1 MRDHRSEKR
10 ARRSRRK
17 ARKGVRNLLDEI
29 KETAM
34 YYEYWGMQKAP
45 FDNVPDP
52 SMYVESH
59 SAVENAIA
67 ETLFAIEEGN
77 ECVAVIVGD
86 IGSGKTLSLRLILD
100 SLQQDKYRIAFIT
113 NPDMSFVHLLREII
127 GQITGR
133 ECEAKFKVDL
143 LERFNKLLFETHD
156 QGKKVLIFVDE
167 ANAIT
172 PSNLESLR
180 LLTNMQ
186 DDSRNLFTMVLAG
199 QMEFAKRLEHPRRA
213 NLFQRIGTYN
223 RIGKIES
230 VEKLKDYVATRIRL
244 AGGRQML
251 FSDAAVEALWE
262 HSEHGVPRLVNKIC
276 KLCLKAGETNS
287 FEAIDEEVVN
297 QIGERF
303 RKQVGPVERREML
316 SRKATNSQGDH
327 AATEQSIEPVRK
339 LVEERDESHVVS
351 PLRSTSSP
359 FADESSEGEEE
370 TRNVSPLR
378 SMSSPLADVAVDAEE
393 EMRSV
398 GALKG
403 MSSPL
408 SDEPLE
414 AGNKTRSVT
423 PLRSLP
429 SWPAKAVDAETE
441 DETRRVIPMGST
453 SFPFAEESLET
464 EDGTRSAIPLG
475 SVSSPFAEESLGV
488 EDRTCNV
495 SPLRGVEPKTKEE
508 HQHQAEPTDASWETD
523 IGPFRVKIAIPF
535 DILQQAGT
543 STSETRT
550 KIAGSLA
557 AQTLQRYP
565 QMAFSSSH
573 DPVALWGD
581 ITKSILNAF
590 DRHSIAAG
598 Q

>member
-1 MRDHRSEKR
+1 
-10 ARRSRRK
+10 
-17 ARKGVRNLLDEI
+17 
-29 KETAM
+29 M
-34 YYEYWGMQKAP
+34 YYEYWGMHKAP

-59 SAVENAIA
+59 SSVENAIA

-127 GQITGR
+127 GQITGH
-133 ECEAKFKVDL
+133 ECEVKFKVEL

-156 QGKKVLIFVDE
+156 EGKKVLIFIDE
-167 ANAIT
+167 ANALT
-172 PSNLESLR
+172 PTNLESLR

-186 DDSRNLFTMVLAG
+186 DDRQNLFTMVLAG
-199 QMEFAKRLEHPRRA
+199 QMELAKRLEHPRRA

-230 VEKLKDYVATRIRL
+230 IEKLKDYVATRIRL
-244 AGGRQML
+244 AGGKQML
-251 FSDAAVEALWE
+251 FSDGAIEALWE
-262 HSEHGVPRLVNKIC
+262 HTEHGVPRLVNKIC

-287 FEAIDEEVVN
+287 FHAIDEEVVN

-303 RKQVGPVERREML
+303 QKQIGPAERKEMAG
-316 SRKATNSQGDH
+316 RKPARSQAVRP
-327 AATEQSIEPVRK
+327 AAEQAKEPVK
-339 LVEERDESHVVS
+339 KTVEERDESHVVS
-351 PLRSTSSP
+351 PLRSIGP
-359 FADESSEGEEE
+359 K
-370 TRNVSPLR
+370 P
-378 SMSSPLADVAVDAEE
+378 
-393 EMRSV
+393 
-398 GALKG
+398 
-403 MSSPL
+403 
-408 SDEPLE
+408 SD
-414 AGNKTRSVT
+414 
-423 PLRSLP
+423 
-429 SWPAKAVDAETE
+429 
-441 DETRRVIPMGST
+441 
-453 SFPFAEESLET
+453 
-464 EDGTRSAIPLG
+464 
-475 SVSSPFAEESLGV
+475 
-488 EDRTCNV
+488 
-495 SPLRGVEPKTKEE
+495 E
-508 HQHQAEPTDASWETD
+508 HQHHQEPTETSWETD

-535 DILQQAGT
+535 DILQQAGA
-543 STSETRT
+543 STSETRM

-557 AQTLQRYP
+557 AQTLQKYP

-590 DRHSIAAG
+590 EQYSIAAG